1 MSCLF
6 CSIAEGT
13 IPSKKVFEN
22 EHLLAF
28 HDIAPNAP
36 VHVLIIPKQHI
47 SSANEITEEN
57 SAVVAEIFRQIPQIA
72 KTLGLTN
79 GYRIITNY
87 GEDGGQSVHH
97 LHFHLLGGAK
107 LPLNLGVTEE
117 AE

>member
-1 MSCLF
+1 MGCLF
-6 CSIAEGT
+6 CDIIEGK
-13 IPSKKVFEN
+13 IPSRKVFEN

-47 SSANEITEEN
+47 ASANEINGEN
-57 SAVVAEIFRQIPQIA
+57 SAIVAEIFQAIPKIA
-72 KTLGLTN
+72 ETLGLTN

-117 AE
+117 NK